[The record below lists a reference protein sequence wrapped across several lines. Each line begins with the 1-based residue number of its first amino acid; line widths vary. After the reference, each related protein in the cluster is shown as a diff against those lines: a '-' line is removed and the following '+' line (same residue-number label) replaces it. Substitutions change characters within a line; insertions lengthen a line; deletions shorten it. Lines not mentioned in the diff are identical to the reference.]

1 MTVKAHG
8 ICLSIEGPNEYASF
22 NWMSNGDGQPLL
34 HFYIDEGCGLFLD
47 EANVEWLVSE
57 LLKAL
62 ATPRKN
68 PKQLELP
75 FGGGQS

>member
-47 EANVEWLVSE
+47 
-57 LLKAL
+57 
-62 ATPRKN
+62 
-68 PKQLELP
+68 
-75 FGGGQS
+75 